1 MKSPSKLA
9 RQIIIVFIITGII
22 LLIPLIAMIAGDEV
36 VWSLMDFVIAG
47 ILLSGAGISFVLLT
61 HKSGNRKYSIATGIA
76 VGAALL
82 MMWANLAVGIIGNED
97 NPANIMYLWVLGVGV
112 VGAVIAQF
120 KPKGMSLALLATAI
134 TELIIVIIAY
144 TEGNGSTFKDFLE
157 LITVN
162 GFFIA
167 LWIISSTLYL
177 QSAKL
182 TVQKDA
188 EQKS

>member
-1 MKSPSKLA
+1 MKSLSKLA
-9 RQIIIVFIITGII
+9 RHIIIVFIITGLI

-36 VWSLMDFVIAG
+36 VWNLMDFVIAG

-76 VGAALL
+76 VGAALF

-97 NPANIMYLWVLGVGV
+97 NPANIMYLWVIGVGV
-112 VGAVIAQF
+112 VAAVIAQF
-120 KPKGMSLALLATAI
+120 KPKGMSYALLATAL
-134 TELIIVIIAY
+134 TQVIVVVIAY
-144 TEGNGSTFKDFLE
+144 IEGNGNTFSEFRE

-167 LWIISSTLYL
+167 LWIISSALYL